1 MAMTMTNA
9 MASSSRRLCTVSTI
23 PKNVL
28 SSHVAIYPATAI
40 TNQGLLNHCI
50 FSQGHLIYLVK
61 PVCAVA
67 SGFEAD
73 IADDESLITVKN
85 AKIVVESQ
93 DAEKIQVRVDVNEED
108 TKIIFEKVLAN
119 LAKSAPPVPGFRRA
133 KGGKTSKVPRD
144 FMLQILGEER
154 VTKFVIREIV
164 TSTLADYVKKEN
176 LTVKDNKISTT
187 QSADE
192 LRVFRAWKT
201 RLHADYSRYATD
213 EDRMFHRLD
222 DVTPDDWVF
231 LVVREEQTK
240 RAKTN
245 NYVLM
250 WLKVT

>member
-1 MAMTMTNA
+1 MAMTMTTA
-9 MASSSRRLCTVSTI
+9 MAASPSRQLFIKSQHSIISTV

-28 SSHVAIYPATAI
+28 SSHVAIYPATTI
-40 TNQGLLNHCI
+40 TNQGLSNHCI
-50 FSQGHLIYLVK
+50 FSQRSLRYLVK
-61 PVCAVA
+61 PVCATG
-67 SGFEAD
+67 SSLEAD

-85 AKIVVESQ
+85 AKISVESE
-93 DAEKIQVRVDVNEED
+93 DADKIQVRVDVTEED
-108 TKIIFEKVLAN
+108 TKIVFEKVLAN

-192 LRVFRAWKT
+192 LKSSFVPGNEFGFN
-201 RLHADYSRYATD
+201 ATL
-213 EDRMFHRLD
+213 ELEKSEIEA
-222 DVTPDDWVF
+222 TTINP
-231 LVVREEQTK
+231 
-240 RAKTN
+240 
-245 NYVLM
+245 
-250 WLKVT
+250 